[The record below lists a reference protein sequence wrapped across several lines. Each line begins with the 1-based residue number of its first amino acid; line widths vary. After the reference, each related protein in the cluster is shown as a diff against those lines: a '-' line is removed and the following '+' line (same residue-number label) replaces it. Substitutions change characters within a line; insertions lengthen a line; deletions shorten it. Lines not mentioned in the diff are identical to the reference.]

1 MILEIL
7 WTAFFAAA
15 AIQFVYLVIIF
26 GRLYLFQPFTA
37 SEGPDQPTEE
47 GVSVVVAA
55 QNELKN
61 LKRLLPL
68 LAAQQY
74 SKFEILIVNDRS
86 SDGTPSF
93 LRKMMNQYP
102 NLRTVTV
109 KYTPDHVTGK
119 KYALTLGIKVA
130 KYDIVLLT
138 DADCVPESSAWIRW
152 MSRPLRLDKGKQ
164 IVLGYG
170 AYQKQGGLLNR
181 LIQYETLLTAIQ
193 YFSFA
198 LWKAPFMGVGRNLAY
213 RKNFFLDK
221 KAFRGH
227 WHINGGDDDLFLNQH
242 ANGKNTAVIIHPDGI
257 TRSRPKENWKDLFV
271 QKTRHYHAGKY
282 YRWSSKLKLG
292 LYAFS
297 HLLFWVSGIFLLFSA
312 SSWEPIAII
321 LGLVVSRALFQ
332 VFVLDMAKKKLE
344 GPGNVYWM
352 MFFDLLHLGYFWIV
366 GTKGYLSKKIRWK

>member
-7 WTAFFAAA
+7 WAAFFAAA
-15 AIQFVYLVIIF
+15 AIQFVYLAIIF
-26 GRLYLFQPFTA
+26 GRLYLFQPPTA

-74 SKFEILIVNDRS
+74 PKFEILIVNDRS
-86 SDGTPSF
+86 TDGTPSF

-138 DADCVPESSAWIRW
+138 DADCVPLSPAWIRW
-152 MSRPLRLDKGKQ
+152 MSRPLRVDKDKQ

-170 AYQKQGGLLNR
+170 AYEKQGGLLNR
-181 LIQYETLLTAIQ
+181 LIQYETLFTAIQ

-213 RKNFFLDK
+213 RKTFFLDK
-221 KAFRGH
+221 KAFKGH
-227 WHINGGDDDLFLNQH
+227 WHINGGDDDLFVNRH
-242 ANGKNTAVIIHPDGI
+242 GNGKNTAVVIHPDGI
-257 TRSRPKENWKDLFV
+257 TCSKPKENWKDFFA
-271 QKTRHYHAGKY
+271 QKTRHFHAGKY
-282 YRWSSKLKLG
+282 YKWSSKLKLG

-297 HLLFWVSGIFLLFSA
+297 HLLFWISGIFLLFSA
-312 SSWEPIAII
+312 SRWEPIAII

-332 VFVLDMAKKKLE
+332 VFVLNTAKKKLE
-344 GPGNVYWM
+344 GTGNVHWM
-352 MFFDLLHLGYFWIV
+352 IFFDLLHLGYFWIV